1 MPPIETL
8 YVIHHSHTDIGFT
21 HDQPIVWEL
30 HGRFIDQA
38 LNVIEAHAGEA
49 APESRFRWT
58 VETTG
63 VLDHW
68 LRQAPAADIE
78 RLLRAERAGLLEV
91 TAMFANITPLYDLTQ
106 LVESLQGLRR
116 LRAEYGLT
124 ITAAMNCDVNGQNWP
139 LVDVLLDAG
148 ISRFA
153 MAINPAYG
161 GAPEPRPNLFHWQ
174 GPSGRRLLTY
184 NGWHYAHGLDFG
196 MADATTMRF
205 ESWWAR
211 IVPHLAQAHYPLP
224 CLMVHAI
231 HPFGDNGGPYEQ
243 YAEFARRWNALG
255 RAPRIVMATPSQWWA
270 AVEPHA
276 AVLPTWRGDWT
287 DFWNFGAGSTARAMA
302 THRASRTRL
311 LNADALY
318 AAGRAL
324 PRDTAPGQ
332 AWAERSMA
340 RYRGAAWQALNLW
353 AEHTWG
359 ADTAVE
365 APALE
370 DSVSQHAHK
379 QAYAYQARSLSLLLQ
394 REALA
399 DLAQHV
405 ARTAPDDLLL
415 FNPLPWPRTLAGHID
430 SNTFNPRGHAA
441 DTASGRH
448 FQGHSATA
456 TGINTGRIPE
466 HMSGNWGYYLPPT
479 PVPAFGYV
487 TVPRSAIHKADLQP
501 TPTAPGQAGAEPVIE
516 NARFRL
522 EFDPVG
528 GGLRSLYDKQLDWE
542 WADPDAG
549 RPLHSF
555 VHETLADPHDSNPRE
570 RQHHIDWRATLDSP
584 SYWQPQ
590 WAAARTGPTGV
601 LSQRV
606 YRTELGVAVEQ
617 TLRHARV
624 QGLVQRVFLPAG
636 EDYVECEAE
645 WDMGPGDFP
654 EATYVLFP
662 FNLPGASVR
671 LNVGG
676 VAIEPERD
684 QLPGVCRD
692 YFTVQDWLDFNDG
705 QRGMVVGLPDNPLV
719 QLGDF
724 HFGHDQ
730 QQFRLER
737 AQLLGWV
744 TNNYWMTNFQAAQ
757 PGRVHARY
765 RLWTYAGAFD
775 EARGHRCGTEA
786 AHARVLA
793 QHLGEPAAATTP
805 WPASGSLLAL
815 PSAPI
820 LTLQVKAG
828 AQPGRLQLRL
838 WNASDTPQT
847 AVVGSGLLRIG
858 RAEQCDLFG
867 QPEAEIAVAGG
878 VAQLR
883 LPPRRVVVVALHVTA

>member
-38 LNVIEAHAGEA
+38 LNVIEARADDA
-49 APESRFRWT
+49 DPASRFRWT

-63 VLDHW
+63 VLDQW
-68 LRQAPAADIE
+68 LRQASAADID

-91 TAMFANITPLYDLTQ
+91 TGMFANLTPLYDLTM
-106 LVESLQGLRR
+106 LIESVQVLRR
-116 LRAEYGLT
+116 LRADYGLT
-124 ITAAMNCDVNGQNWP
+124 ITAAMNCDVNGENWP
-139 LVDVLLDAG
+139 LVEVLLDAG
-148 ISRFA
+148 LSRFA
-153 MAINPAYG
+153 MAINPGYG

-174 GPSGRRLLTY
+174 GPSGRALLTY
-184 NGWHYAHGLDFG
+184 NGWHYAHGMDFG
-196 MADATTMRF
+196 MADATTARF

-211 IVPHLAQAHYPLP
+211 IAPYLAQSQYPLP
-224 CLMVHAI
+224 SLMVHAI
-231 HPFGDNGGPYEQ
+231 HPFGDNAGPFPA
-243 YAEFARRWNALG
+243 YADFARRWNAAG
-255 RAPRIVMATPSQWWA
+255 RTPRIVIATPAQWWA

-276 AVLPTWRGDWT
+276 AALPTWRGDWT
-287 DFWNFGAGSTARAMA
+287 DYWNFGAGSTARAMA
-302 THRASRTRL
+302 TNRASRTRL
-311 LNADALY
+311 LNADALH

-324 PRDTAPGQ
+324 PADAAPGA
-332 AWAERSMA
+332 AWAKRSFA
-340 RYRGAAWQALNLW
+340 RYRDPAWQALNLW

-359 ADTAVE
+359 ADTGVE

-370 DSVSQHAHK
+370 DGVSQHAHK

-405 ARTAPDDLLL
+405 ARTASEDLLL
-415 FNPLPWPRTLAGHID
+415 FNPLPWPRTLSGHVD
-430 SNTFNPRGHAA
+430 SNTANPRGDPA

-448 FQGHSATA
+448 YQGHSATA
-456 TGINTGRIPE
+456 TGLNAGRVPAL
-466 HMSGNWGYYLPPT
+466 MSGNWGYYLPPT
-479 PVPAFGYV
+479 PVPGFGYV
-487 TVPRSAIHKADLQP
+487 TVPRSAIQQ
-501 TPTAPGQAGAEPVIE
+501 APLEPSGAETVVE
-516 NARFRL
+516 NDRFRL
-522 EFDPVG
+522 AFDAVG
-528 GGLRSLYDKQLDWE
+528 GGLTSLYDKLLAWE
-542 WADPDAG
+542 WADPQAG

-555 VHETLADPHDSNPRE
+555 VHETLADPEAQAPTPRMQQHASN
-570 RQHHIDWRATLDSP
+570 WNATLDSP

-601 LSQRV
+601 LSHRV
-606 YRTELGVAVEQ
+606 YRTGLGVAVEQ
-617 TLRHARV
+617 ELAHPHVGRLAT
-624 QGLVQRVFLPAG
+624 RVFLPAAG
-636 EDYVECEAE
+636 DYVDCEAE
-645 WDMGPGDFP
+645 WDMGTSELP

-662 FNLPGASVR
+662 FNLPGATAR

-676 VAIEPERD
+676 VAIEPGRD

-705 QRGMVVGLPDNPLV
+705 QRGVVVGLPDNPLV

-724 HFGHDQ
+724 HFAHDQ
-730 QQFRLER
+730 QDFHLER

-765 RLWTYAGAFD
+765 RLWPYAGPFD
-775 EARGHRCGTEA
+775 ETRGHRCGAEA
-786 AHARVLA
+786 AHARLLL

-815 PSAPI
+815 PRDPI
-820 LTLQVKAG
+820 LTLQVSAG
-828 AQPGRLQLRL
+828 AEPGTLRLRL
-838 WNASDTPQT
+838 WNASDQPQ
-847 AVVGSGLLRIG
+847 AAMIGSGLLRVQS
-858 RAEQCDLFG
+858 AALCDLFDEPHTALPVTDG
-867 QPEAEIAVAGG
+867 AVRAT
-878 VAQLR
+878 
-883 LPPRRVVVVALHVTA
+883 LPPRQVSVVRLRVAA